1 MLAAIM
7 AVSAVLALIWYATTP
22 RRYEYNVL
30 YGPAHFLTQASP
42 LTADDRKDSKIRAAD
57 ALVQNFKSHLHTENR
72 PAGIFPKTI
81 IAASAT
87 AATGTF

>member
-30 YGPAHFLTQASP
+30 YGPANLC
-42 LTADDRKDSKIRAAD
+42 AAD
-57 ALVQNFKSHLHTENR
+57 RFELGRCEAMLNALGARGWKLVGASLNY
-72 PAGIFPKTI
+72 GIIFFI
-81 IAASAT
+81 RE
-87 AATGTF
+87 

>member
-30 YGPAHFLTQASP
+30 YGPANYGPANLCAV
-42 LTADDRKDSKIRAAD
+42 DRFELGRVRGHAQCARC
-57 ALVQNFKSHLHTENR
+57 ARLEVGWRQ
-72 PAGIFPKTI
+72 P
-81 IAASAT
+81 
-87 AATGTF
+87 